1 MKRFSEMTEDEL
13 QAEIE
18 RLANAM
24 EASRLEGERDVL
36 RQKWLMA
43 RSYVAKRRPFPPGRY
58 RVEGTE
64 DIFTL
69 RYVNGVMGWGV
80 DGNGEEAAL
89 PLAVLTPE
97 EETPPRNS
105 ER

>member
-13 QAEIE
+13 RSEID
-18 RLANAM
+18 RLAKEL

-43 RSYVAKRRPFPPGRY
+43 RSYAARSRSFPPGRY
-58 RVEGTE
+58 RVEDAD

-80 DGNGEEAAL
+80 WGRGGEETAL

-97 EETPPRNS
+97 DDAAK
-105 ER
+105 ERR